1 MLLVPQ
7 NETEDKIL
15 EEHKQSNCTLHLLSS
30 IPSATQ
36 KKCNLK
42 LCNNKS
48 SEGGVMIYVVCD
60 GCGDMFCLKHRH
72 PPTHQCASLNIA
84 SENKVKRREMAEELI
99 AKYFKKTNS
108 DTNDNTSTSST
119 SSKSQSFTAKPKK
132 KGNKMIEVMK
142 LKSKAQG
149 DSSIPTDARLY
160 LNVEFLNNSNVVNKP
175 MFFNKNWTIG
185 KVLDKTAIEGKFRN
199 ENNRIA
205 VDDPNR
211 LVLLN
216 VETGNILNTE
226 KKSCELLESGDSIRL
241 EKLKDIK
248 LD

>member
-1 MLLVPQ
+1 MILVPQ

-30 IPSATQ
+30 ISSTTQ

-72 PPTHQCASLNIA
+72 PSTHQCASLNIA
-84 SENKVKRREMAEELI
+84 SENKAKRREMAEELI

-108 DTNDNTSTSST
+108 DTNDNTSTSAT
-119 SSKSQSFTAKPKK
+119 SSKSQSSLTAKPKK

-149 DSSIPTDARLY
+149 DSSIPMDSRLF

-185 KVLDKTAIEGKFRN
+185 KVLDKVAIEGKIRN
-199 ENNRIA
+199 VNNRIA
-205 VDDPNR
+205 VDDPD
-211 LVLLN
+211 
-216 VETGNILNTE
+216 
-226 KKSCELLESGDSIRL
+226 KSCELLESGDAIRF
-241 EKLKDIK
+241 
-248 LD
+248 